1 MPAVRSKNARVE
13 LEMKNNEVGHM
24 ASRTVDER
32 SVKRIRDYIAELQQ
46 KLREIDQ

>member
-13 LEMKNNEVGHM
+13 LEMKNNEVRHM